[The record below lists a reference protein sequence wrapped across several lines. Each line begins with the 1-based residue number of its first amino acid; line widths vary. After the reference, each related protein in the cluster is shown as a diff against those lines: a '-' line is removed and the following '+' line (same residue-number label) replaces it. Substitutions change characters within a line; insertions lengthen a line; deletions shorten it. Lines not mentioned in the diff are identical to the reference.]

1 MIEKLNKTNPININ
15 DNVDKMQTN
24 NVKNT
29 TIQKLQEANMEKQ
42 E

>member
-29 TIQKLQEANMEKQ
+29 TIQKLQGANMEKQ

>member
-1 MIEKLNKTNPININ
+1 MIEKLNKTNPISI
-15 DNVDKMQTN
+15 DNNYKMQTS

-29 TIQKLQEANMEKQ
+29 AIYKLQGANMEKQ

>member
-29 TIQKLQEANMEKQ
+29 TVQKLQGANMEKQ

>member
-1 MIEKLNKTNPININ
+1 MIEKLNKTNPKNVN

-29 TIQKLQEANMEKQ
+29 TVQKLQGANMEKQ

>member
-1 MIEKLNKTNPININ
+1 MIEKLNRTNPININ

-29 TIQKLQEANMEKQ
+29 TVQKLQGANMEKQ

>member
-1 MIEKLNKTNPININ
+1 MIEKLNKTNPINVN

-29 TIQKLQEANMEKQ
+29 TVQKLQGANMEKQ